1 VKVCPPIVSVPVRSD
16 PGLAPIENATAPL
29 PIPDAPDVTVIQL
42 AFDVAVQAQPAAA
55 DTETL
60 PVEAPKTTR
69 DDVEASVNA
78 QLGGGGGIGVGTGA
92 GVGAGCPGTGGSG
105 TTVPASVTTTDCPA
119 TRIVPTRSVPGFAAA
134 RSVNTPL
141 AVPVAVPPI
150 VSHAESLTADH
161 AQPFNVSTFTVM
173 DPPPAGTAA
182 LAGATVN
189 RQGAPSWVSATCVL
203 LTSIVARRTI
213 ASGFARTL

>member
-1 VKVCPPIVSVPVRSD
+1 MNVCPPIVSVPVRSD

-29 PIPDAPDVTVIQL
+29 PTPDAPDVTVIQL
-42 AFDVAVQAQPAAA
+42 TFDVAAHAQPAAA
-55 DTETL
+55 DTATL

-78 QLGGGGGIGVGTGA
+78 QLGGGGGGA
-92 GVGAGCPGTGGSG
+92 GVGVGGGVGCPGTGGSG

-141 AVPVAVPPI
+141 VVPLAVLAI
-150 VSHAESLTADH
+150 VSHGESLIADH
-161 AQPFNVSTFTVM
+161 AQPFNVSTFTVT

-213 ASGFARTL
+213 ASGFASTL